1 MSSVVSV
8 SGGIGVGR
16 GYVRLQRRLL
26 GRRQLQRWRAV
37 FKSSLKLKWFRGVF
51 KLGAR
56 VGKEVCS
63 EDAIEDVFGEGVI
76 ELDGDSLSTAVERG
90 DGVLSNTAFETRV
103 CMVGRTHPSPTR
115 CRARCGRVSRRFLIL
130 RALISWVGC
139 ETLKHLGV
147 SSSVE
152 RNASASYRVSFNG
165 LAELRS

>member
-1 MSSVVSV
+1 MSV

-90 DGVLSNTAFETRV
+90 EGVLSNTTFEKRACTV
-103 CMVGRTHPSPTR
+103 WRTHPSPTR
-115 CRARCGRVSRRFLIL
+115 CRARCGRRFLIL

-139 ETLKHLGV
+139 ETLKHRGV